1 MFNCSATSEP
11 IHSVRWE
18 RGGITIAQF
27 LSPDD
32 QESSVMAFDRLNVS
46 QRNTSMTTVNNIQLA
61 GLGESYGQLTIINT
75 NLVDGQ
81 NYTCIVSNVH
91 GTLSA
96 TASLT
101 VQGTCDKNLLTQTSI
116 MFLSLQ
122 SLLSFLM
129 CTQ

>member
-1 MFNCSATSEP
+1 MSTAAPEFVQRPMDLQRLQGETAVFNCSATAEP

-18 RGGITIAQF
+18 RGGVTIAQF

-32 QESSVMAFDRLNVS
+32 QESSVMAFDRLNVT
-46 QRNTSMTTVNNIQLA
+46 QRNISRTTVSNIQLA
-61 GLGESYGQLTIINT
+61 GLGDSYGQLTINNT

-101 VQGTCDKNLLTQTSI
+101 VQG
-116 MFLSLQ
+116 M
-122 SLLSFLM
+122 
-129 CTQ
+129 